1 MCGIVGFITKPVT
14 AKQPTKHQLSS
25 AYQRANWFKQA
36 LLFDTVRGEH
46 STGVMGRTVGG
57 EYNWLKQ
64 AVPGY
69 EFIMN
74 KDFHEQWL
82 EQAIEYETM
91 IGHNRAAT
99 VGSVTTDN
107 AHPFEHGPV
116 TLVHN
121 GTLRD
126 TGPLEHQQASI
137 EVDSSLIAYNL
148 SLAEPGDAAKVL
160 GQLDGAYALVWTDER
175 DDSINIVRNGQ
186 RPLHM
191 AATRDSSTLY
201 FMSEG
206 AMLEMILD
214 RNKISY
220 DAIYQ
225 LGVHKWLKF
234 TGSDLVPEVKDVVPF
249 TRPVTAHTA
258 YPTYAG
264 GYDRPAQAG
273 NTSTASPIP
282 ANRDLR
288 LQLRNNRKVAQ
299 PAVFAE
305 TLSWFDLH
313 IRDELE
319 FDPDCFYG
327 YPRSRHATGNPL
339 PLGDVQGEVW
349 FPDLQEWVDARLV
362 GVGERVFELYHNKM
376 WTVRPVCITWEK
388 DVMTVHC
395 KFVAPTVTAEARALT
410 AETAPELDDDIPWG
424 DEGDSL
430 SMYLGPNGNYV
441 TEYRAKE
448 LLEHGCGM
456 CSKDLRI
463 QDMADYE
470 WVGELRNMPLC
481 PDCQTD
487 VRGWCS

>member
-14 AKQPTKHQLSS
+14 AKKPTHHQLSS
-25 AYQRANWFKQA
+25 AEQRARWFKQA

-69 EFIMN
+69 EFISN
-74 KDFHEQWL
+74 TTFVEQWL
-82 EQAIEYETM
+82 DQAIEYETM

-99 VGSVTTDN
+99 IGSVTTDN

-126 TGPLEHQQASI
+126 TGPLEHQQDDI

-148 SLAEPGDAAKVL
+148 SLAEPGDAAGVL

-191 AATRDSSTLY
+191 AATRDDSTLY

-206 AMLEMILD
+206 AMLEMLLD
-214 RNKISY
+214 RNKVSY
-220 DAIYQ
+220 DTIHQ

-234 TGSDLVPEVKDVVPF
+234 TGSDLMPEVKTVVPF
-249 TRPVTAHTA
+249 TRPVTPYRT

-264 GYDRPAQAG
+264 GYADATRAGSPAPAPQI
-273 NTSTASPIP
+273 T

-288 LQLRNNRKVAQ
+288 LPLANNRKVEQ
-299 PAVFAE
+299 PAAFAE
-305 TLSWFDLH
+305 TLSWFDLN
-313 IRDELE
+313 IKDELE

-327 YPRSRHATGNPL
+327 YPRSRHATGKGL

-349 FPDLQEWVDARLV
+349 VPDLQEWTDARLI
-362 GVGERVFELYHNKM
+362 GVGERLFEVYNHRT
-376 WTVRPVCITWEK
+376 WTVRPVCVTWEK
-388 DVMTVHC
+388 DVMTIHC
-395 KFVAPTVTAEARALT
+395 KFVAPLVTAEARALN
-410 AETAPELDDDIPWG
+410 AETSTALDDTQWDFEEDDPLG
-424 DEGDSL
+424 
-430 SMYLGPNGNYV
+430 MYLGPNGNYV

-456 CSKDLRI
+456 CSKDLRV
-463 QDMADYE
+463 QDMAEYD